1 MAKYAVYTKWFWK
14 DGVPEDT
21 FVQDWLRGRK
31 PNMITEDTILF
42 RIDDIHHG
50 SITTYANES
59 DCKKERESV
68 LEERKRNQE
77 EGAQLI
83 DENVGPVMGQMSVL

>member
-31 PNMITEDTILF
+31 PNMIAEDTILF
-42 RIDDIHHG
+42 RVDL
-50 SITTYANES
+50 Y
-59 DCKKERESV
+59 K
-68 LEERKRNQE
+68 
-77 EGAQLI
+77 
-83 DENVGPVMGQMSVL
+83 